1 MKTGLVLLATIVAVI
16 LIGSV
21 AAASAQTGSTPDW
34 SPMGAGMMGY
44 TDAYTGTMPMW
55 GMMHNYTGT
64 MPFRGGMMGGNPGA
78 MRDAMMA
85 AGGMHEQ
92 VMTAV
97 ATRLGMT
104 YDQLTTALQNGQ
116 TIAQIADAKGV
127 SLEAL
132 QQVANTARTSA
143 LNQLVQQGVITRE
156 QADWM
161 LDRMDDMPM
170 FDLGAGNGACPG
182 LQPNGAQ
189 PGGYG
194 PGMMGGGRGMMER
207 GMTGRGS
214 QPAGRQG

>member
-1 MKTGLVLLATIVAVI
+1 MKKGLVLLATIVAVI

-21 AAASAQTGSTPDW
+21 AAASAQTGSTPNW
-34 SPMGAGMMGY
+34 SPMGAGMMQGY
-44 TDAYTGTMPMW
+44 TGPYTGTMPMW

-64 MPFRGGMMGGNPGA
+64 MPFHGS
-78 MRDAMMA
+78 MMA

-97 ATRLGMT
+97 ATRLGTT
-104 YDQLTTALQNGQ
+104 YDQLITALQNGQ
-116 TIAQIADAKGV
+116 TIAQLADAKGV

-132 QQVANTARTSA
+132 QQVANTARANA

-161 LDRMDDMPM
+161 LDRMDAMPM
-170 FDLGAGNGACPG
+170 FGLGAGNGPCPG
-182 LQPNGAQ
+182 QQPNGAQ
-189 PGGYG
+189 PSGHG
-194 PGMMGGGRGMMER
+194 PGMMGGGRGMM
-207 GMTGRGS
+207 GRGS

>member
-1 MKTGLVLLATIVAVI
+1 MKKGLVLLATIIAVI

-21 AAASAQTGSTPDW
+21 AVASAQTGSTPNW
-34 SPMGAGMMGY
+34 SPMGAGMMQRY
-44 TDAYTGTMPMW
+44 TGPYTGTL
-55 GMMHNYTGT
+55 
-64 MPFRGGMMGGNPGA
+64 PFGGGMMGGNPGA
-78 MRDAMMA
+78 MRAAMMA

-104 YDQLTTALQNGQ
+104 YDQLIAALQNGQ
-116 TIAQIADAKGV
+116 TIAQLADAQGV

-132 QQVANTARTSA
+132 QQVANTARVNA
-143 LNQLVQQGVITRE
+143 LNQLVQQGVITRA

-170 FDLGAGNGACPG
+170 FGLGAGSGACPG
-182 LQPNGAQ
+182 MQPNGAQ

-194 PGMMGGGRGMMER
+194 PGMMGAD
-207 GMTGRGS
+207 
-214 QPAGRQG
+214 AG

>member
-1 MKTGLVLLATIVAVI
+1 MKKGLVLLATIVAVI

-34 SPMGAGMMGY
+34 SPMGAGMMQGY
-44 TDAYTGTMPMW
+44 TGPYTGTMPMW

-64 MPFRGGMMGGNPGA
+64 MPFHGS
-78 MRDAMMA
+78 MMA

-104 YDQLTTALQNGQ
+104 YDQLITALQNGQ
-116 TIAQIADAKGV
+116 TIAQLADAKGV

-132 QQVANTARTSA
+132 QQVANTARANA

-161 LDRMDDMPM
+161 LDRMNDMPM
-170 FDLGAGNGACPG
+170 FDLGAGNGPCPG
-182 LQPNGAQ
+182 QQPNGAQ
-189 PGGYG
+189 PGGHG
-194 PGMMGGGRGMMER
+194 PGMMGGGRGMM
-207 GMTGRGS
+207 GRGS

>member
-1 MKTGLVLLATIVAVI
+1 MKKGLVLLATIVAVI

-34 SPMGAGMMGY
+34 SPMGAGMLQGY
-44 TDAYTGTMPMW
+44 TGPYTGTMPMW
-55 GMMHNYTGT
+55 GMMRNYTDT
-64 MPFRGGMMGGNPGA
+64 MPFHGS
-78 MRDAMMA
+78 MMA

-104 YDQLTTALQNGQ
+104 YDQLITALQNGQ
-116 TIAQIADAKGV
+116 TIAQFADAKGV

-132 QQVANTARTSA
+132 QQVANTARTNA
-143 LNQLVQQGVITRE
+143 LNQLVQQGIITRE

-170 FDLGAGNGACPG
+170 FGLGAGNGACPG
-182 LQPNGAQ
+182 MQPNGAQ

-194 PGMMGGGRGMMER
+194 PGMMGGGRGMM
-207 GMTGRGS
+207 GRGS

>member
-1 MKTGLVLLATIVAVI
+1 MKKGLVLLATIVAVI

-34 SPMGAGMMGY
+34 SPMGAGMMQGY
-44 TDAYTGTMPMW
+44 TGPYTGTMPMW

-64 MPFRGGMMGGNPGA
+64 MPFHGS
-78 MRDAMMA
+78 MMA

-104 YDQLTTALQNGQ
+104 YDQLITALQNGQ
-116 TIAQIADAKGV
+116 TIAQLADAKGV

-132 QQVANTARTSA
+132 QQVANTARANA

-161 LDRMDDMPM
+161 LDRMNDMPM

-194 PGMMGGGRGMMER
+194 PGMMGGGRGMM
-207 GMTGRGS
+207 GRGS

>member
-1 MKTGLVLLATIVAVI
+1 MEAWKMKKGLVLLVTIVAVI

-21 AAASAQTGSTPDW
+21 AAASAQTGSAPDRQ
-34 SPMGAGMMGY
+34 PTGGMMGY
-44 TDAYTGTMPMW
+44 TGPYTGTL
-55 GMMHNYTGT
+55 
-64 MPFRGGMMGGNPGA
+64 PFHGGVMGGNSGA
-78 MRDAMMA
+78 MHDTMMA

-104 YDQLTTALQNGQ
+104 YDQLITALQNGQ
-116 TIAQIADAKGV
+116 TIAQLADAKGV

-132 QQVANTARTSA
+132 QQVADTARTNA

-156 QADWM
+156 QSDWM
-161 LDRMDDMPM
+161 LDRMDDLPM
-170 FDLGAGNGACPG
+170 FGLGAGNGACPG
-182 LQPNGAQ
+182 MQPNGAQ

-194 PGMMGGGRGMMER
+194 PGMMGGGRGMM
-207 GMTGRGS
+207 GRGS

>member
-1 MKTGLVLLATIVAVI
+1 MKKGLVLLVTIVAVI

-21 AAASAQTGSTPDW
+21 AAASAQTGSAPDRQ
-34 SPMGAGMMGY
+34 PTGGMMGY
-44 TDAYTGTMPMW
+44 TGPYTGTMPMW
-55 GMMHNYTGT
+55 GMMRNYTGT
-64 MPFRGGMMGGNPGA
+64 LPFHGGVMGGNSGA
-78 MRDAMMA
+78 MHDTMMA

-104 YDQLTTALQNGQ
+104 YDQLITALQNGQ
-116 TIAQIADAKGV
+116 TIAQLADAKGV

-132 QQVANTARTSA
+132 QQVADTARTNA

-161 LDRMDDMPM
+161 LDRMDDLPM
-170 FDLGAGNGACPG
+170 FGLGAGNGACPG
-182 LQPNGAQ
+182 MQPNGAQ

-194 PGMMGGGRGMMER
+194 PGMMGGGRGMM
-207 GMTGRGS
+207 GRGS